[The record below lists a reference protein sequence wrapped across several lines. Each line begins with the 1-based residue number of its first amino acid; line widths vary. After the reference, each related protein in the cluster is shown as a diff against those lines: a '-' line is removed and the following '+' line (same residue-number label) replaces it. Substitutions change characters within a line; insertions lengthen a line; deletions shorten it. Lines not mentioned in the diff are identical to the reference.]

1 MQNLEIISV
10 NIWNILISLANLV
23 ILFLILKHFLFK
35 PVKKVMDE
43 RAKLIQ
49 DGYDNAEKAQEEAE
63 ENKKAWQKKLDD
75 ADKSAKAMLS
85 DAAEKAKT
93 RGDGIVSDAEERAR
107 EIIRRAEAD
116 AEQEKKK
123 ARAEMHD
130 EIRDISTLL
139 TEKLLDREINED
151 DQRAFIDSFIDSLGD
166 KK

>member
-43 RAKLIQ
+43 RAKSIQ

-75 ADKSAKAMLS
+75 ADKSAKARQKP
-85 DAAEKAKT
+85 AATALFPMPKSVHG
-93 RGDGIVSDAEERAR
+93 R
-107 EIIRRAEAD
+107 
-116 AEQEKKK
+116 
-123 ARAEMHD
+123 
-130 EIRDISTLL
+130 
-139 TEKLLDREINED
+139 
-151 DQRAFIDSFIDSLGD
+151 
-166 KK
+166 